1 MCDQLT
7 PEILGLIQDG
17 KVPLEIAQ
25 KVLNFERDASDP
37 LERPDLLR
45 ETFSDEI
52 VAISQAL
59 AYRRA
64 IGSDAV
70 AVFRLLEHAY
80 SPEVEG
86 RESFRTGE
94 FMTVEDIIS
103 SIAEEEFN
111 WLLMEVPEGTE
122 TNSGDSIIGVCCYS
136 TDGISRRNGE
146 IEGNL
151 GSVRALAVAPKMH
164 GLCVGQRL
172 LGKVEYEMRKCG
184 CVRMMV
190 IMFLLLVYVHC
201 KIMLMITLHLR

>member
-37 LERPDLLR
+37 LERPDLIR
-45 ETFSDEI
+45 ETFSDEL

-64 IGSDAV
+64 IVSDAV
-70 AVFRLLEHAY
+70 AVFRLLKHAY
-80 SPEVEG
+80 SAEVEG
-86 RESFRTGE
+86 RESFRMGE
-94 FMTVEDIIS
+94 FMTVEDITA
-103 SIAEEEFN
+103 SIVEEEFS
-111 WLLMEVPEGTE
+111 WLLMEVPEGRQTDVGE
-122 TNSGDSIIGVCCYS
+122 SLIGICCYS

-146 IEGNL
+146 VEGNL

-172 LGKVEYEMRKCG
+172 LGKVEYEMRKCE

-190 IMFLLLVYVHC
+190 IFFF
-201 KIMLMITLHLR
+201 